1 MRKIDFWRLS
11 GRRDADVKCLSKIAA
26 LLHCAEAAELLEFA
40 LALPLILLMVVGLL
54 DFSSAYH
61 LKQELANAAREGA
74 RLGSSEPIA
83 DLSDASPPSVVSIKD
98 DVTTYLLDAGVNT
111 SFIGSTMSYNPTTAI
126 ATYYSSG
133 TIGLMIERNYQ
144 IYDSSGN
151 SIQATR
157 VTLTYPYD
165 WTFGF
170 NRLIKFLIP
179 SASAASSITIT
190 TNAAM
195 PQL

>member
-1 MRKIDFWRLS
+1 MIKMGVRRLTEWRE
-11 GRRDADVKCLSKIAA
+11 DDVK
-26 LLHCAEAAELLEFA
+26 LLKKTAVLFRRTEAAELLEFA

-74 RLGSSEPIA
+74 RLGSSESIA
-83 DLSDASPPSVVSIKD
+83 DLTDSSPGSIVSIKD
-98 DVTTYLLDAGVNT
+98 DVTTYLQNAGVNT
-111 SFIGSTMSYNPTTAI
+111 SFIGSTLSYNPSTAV

-133 TIGLMIERNYQ
+133 TNGLKIERQYQ

-151 SIQATR
+151 PIAATR
-157 VTLTYPYD
+157 VTLTYAYD

-170 NRLIKFLIP
+170 NHMIQFLIP
-179 SASAASSITIT
+179 SAAAASSITIT
-190 TNAAM
+190 TDAAM